1 MMETG
6 TLSQKKTLSS
16 VLSKAQV
23 AWWEALLLFG
33 LGATAVLLH
42 QALRA
47 PLNLPGRHGLEW
59 MALLILGRALSRSR
73 VAGSITSVGAATFSV
88 LPIWG
93 AVHDPFIWLI
103 YLVPGLLMDFV
114 FAKLPGMTGKLWF
127 LALLGSLA
135 HATKPLIRLVITL
148 ITGFPFGSLLYGILY
163 PLGSHLLFGLLGG
176 LLGGLLAL
184 GVQKSVKKP

>member
-1 MMETG
+1 METG

-73 VAGSITSVGAATFSV
+73 VAWSITSVGAATFSV

-93 AVHDPFIWLI
+93 AMHDPFIWLI

-176 LLGGLLAL
+176 LVGGLLAL